1 MASQCLVRSPPGS
14 GPMLTSLILSSTPF
28 IHSTW
33 DTLALLCLRTAFRLL
48 PLLFSLTIVLS
59 LQMSACPPSLLS
71 PGPCSTLSFLA
82 RPVLAILSEFSPP
95 SDTTYSLL
103 CFLVET
109 VLSSLTNC
117 MCYSYIIELCVSCI
131 KLSSNWTFVHLRFC
145 STSNSA

>member
-1 MASQCLVRSPPGS
+1 MHCKAYGLTVPCEVPPRIWPHVDLSHSQLYSLHSLHLRHTGPP
-14 GPMLTSLILSSTPF
+14 LSSNSLQATA
-28 IHSTW
+28 
-33 DTLALLCLRTAFRLL
+33 LAFLSNYSAF
-48 PLLFSLTIVLS
+48 P
-59 LQMSACPPSLLS
+59 QMSACPPSLLS

-131 KLSSNWTFVHLRFC
+131 KLSSN
-145 STSNSA
+145 